1 MKTFLELA
9 RNFYGVRIPFYKR
22 KGYFKSVM
30 EYLEKRYSIE
40 TAIGMALDKL
50 HLI

>member
-1 MKTFLELA
+1 MKTFIELA
-9 RNFYGVRIPFYKR
+9 KSFYGVRIPFYKK
-22 KGYFKSVM
+22 KGYFNTVM
-30 EYLEKRYSIE
+30 EYLEKRHSIE